1 MEKNKGIASVVANC
15 IDSINKSAENLKE
28 EAKKTADSNEVK
40 ENLDTSENVAE
51 NDVTNAEDKKNIYD
65 LLEDE
70 IMKADVSTDEKN
82 KQLSKLLKA
91 RGQKINLLLVG
102 ATGSG
107 KSSTINSIFNTQ
119 MAKVGI
125 GVDPETK
132 DIECYQLENLTI
144 WDTPGIGDVK
154 EKDEEYAKQIV
165 KKLSEVDAEGT
176 PIIDLVMVIIDG
188 SSRDLH
194 STYDLIN
201 NVIVPAIT
209 PKNAHRILIAVN
221 QADLAMKGTHWNT
234 EENCPDDVLK
244 EFLEK
249 KCESIKQRIFEGTG
263 IEITPM
269 YYCAGYTDENNIQNK
284 PYNLTKLLYHI
295 VLSLPA
301 EKRIAIAENL
311 NNDKSMWECDDKE
324 YDYKSG
330 ISQSFG
336 EVFWETT
343 ENFAEKGFVGGGMV
357 LGLPG
362 AIVGGLV
369 CGAAGAVLG
378 FFKGL
383 FS

>member
-1 MEKNKGIASVVANC
+1 
-15 IDSINKSAENLKE
+15 
-28 EAKKTADSNEVK
+28 
-40 ENLDTSENVAE
+40 
-51 NDVTNAEDKKNIYD
+51 
-65 LLEDE
+65 
-70 IMKADVSTDEKN
+70 
-82 KQLSKLLKA
+82 
-91 RGQKINLLLVG
+91 
-102 ATGSG
+102 
-107 KSSTINSIFNTQ
+107 

-188 SSRDLH
+188 SSRVLH

-269 YYCAGYTDENNIQNK
+269 YYCAGYTEDDGTQR
-284 PYNLTKLLYHI
+284 PAYNLTKLLYQI
-295 VLSLPA
+295 VLSIPA
-301 EKRIAIAENL
+301 SKRLAIAENL
-311 NNDKSMWECDDKE
+311 NDNEDMWKFDDNQE
-324 YDYKSG
+324 DYVEG
-330 ISQSFG
+330 ISNSFG
-336 EVFWETT
+336 EVFMDTVSS
-343 ENFAEKGFVGGGMV
+343 FAEKGLEVGGV
-357 LGLPG
+357 CLGVPG
-362 AIVGGLV
+362 AIIGSVV
-369 CGAAGAVLG
+369 CGAVGAVVG
-378 FFKGL
+378 VFKGL
-383 FS
+383 FGR

>member
-1 MEKNKGIASVVANC
+1 MDKNKGIASVVANC
-15 IDSINKSAENLKE
+15 IDSINKTVTTSPEEAQMETEHKEVNENLETAENVTIE
-28 EAKKTADSNEVK
+28 ETTKTD
-40 ENLDTSENVAE
+40 
-51 NDVTNAEDKKNIYD
+51 DKKNIYD
-65 LLEDE
+65 LLEEE
-70 IMKADVSTDEKN
+70 IMKADAPTEEKN
-82 KQLSKLLKA
+82 KQLSKLVKV
-91 RGQKINLLLVG
+91 RGQKINLMLVG

-107 KSSTINSIFNTQ
+107 KSSTINSIFNTK

-154 EKDEEYAKQIV
+154 EKDDEYTKQII
-165 KKLSEVDAEGT
+165 KKLSEVDENGT
-176 PIIDLVMVIIDG
+176 PIIDLVMVVIDG

-194 STYDLIN
+194 STYDMIN
-201 NVIVPAIT
+201 NVIVPSLT
-209 PKNAHRILIAVN
+209 NENAHRILIAVN
-221 QADLAMKGTHWNT
+221 QADMAMKGNHWDT
-234 EENCPDDVLK
+234 ENNCPDDTLK
-244 EFLEK
+244 DFLEK
-249 KCESIKQRIFEGTG
+249 KCDSIKQRIFEGTG

-269 YYCAGYTDENNIQNK
+269 YYCAGYTDENDVQSK

-311 NNDKSMWECDDKE
+311 NSNKSMWECDDE
-324 YDYKSG
+324 ECDYKSG

-336 EVFWETT
+336 EIFWETT
-343 ENFAEKGFVGGGMV
+343 GNFAEKGFMGGGMV

-369 CGAAGAVLG
+369 CGAAGAVVG

>member
-70 IMKADVSTDEKN
+70 IMKSDVSTDEKN

-369 CGAAGAVLG
+369 CGAAGAVVG

>member
-1 MEKNKGIASVVANC
+1 MDKNKSIASVVANC
-15 IDSINKSAENLKE
+15 IDSINNTVGGITA
-28 EAKKTADSNEVK
+28 EAKKETENKDVN
-40 ENLDTSENVAE
+40 ENLEAAENVSVDE
-51 NDVTNAEDKKNIYD
+51 TPKTEDKKNIYD
-65 LLEDE
+65 LLEEE
-70 IMKADVSTDEKN
+70 IMKADAPAEEKN
-82 KQLSKLLKA
+82 KQLSKLVKA
-91 RGQKINLLLVG
+91 RGQKINLMLVG

-107 KSSTINSIFNTQ
+107 KSSTINSIFNTK

-154 EKDEEYAKQIV
+154 EKDDEYAKQII
-165 KKLSEVDAEGT
+165 KKLSEVDENGT
-176 PIIDLVMVIIDG
+176 PIIDLVMVVIDG

-194 STYDLIN
+194 STYDMIN
-201 NVIVPAIT
+201 NVIVPSLT
-209 PKNAHRILIAVN
+209 KENAHRILIAVN
-221 QADLAMKGTHWNT
+221 QADMAMKGNHWDVEN
-234 EENCPDDVLK
+234 NCPDETLTD
-244 EFLEK
+244 FLEK
-249 KCESIKQRIFEGTG
+249 KCDSIKQRIFEGTG

-269 YYCAGYTDENNIQNK
+269 YYCAGYTDENDVQNK

-311 NNDKSMWECDDKE
+311 NDNKSMWECDDQKC
-324 YDYKSG
+324 DYKSG

-336 EVFWETT
+336 EIFWETT
-343 ENFAEKGFVGGGMV
+343 GNFAEKGFVGGGMV

-369 CGAAGAVLG
+369 CGAAGAVVG

>member
-1 MEKNKGIASVVANC
+1 MDKNKTIASVVTNC
-15 IDSINKSAENLKE
+15 IES
-28 EAKKTADSNEVK
+28 
-40 ENLDTSENVAE
+40 
-51 NDVTNAEDKKNIYD
+51 VTNTVALLNGEAGTKATRSEGQADIYD
-65 LLEDE
+65 LLEEE
-70 IMKADVSTDEKN
+70 IMKADASAEEKN
-82 KQLSKLLKA
+82 RQLSKLIKA
-91 RGQKINLLLVG
+91 RGQKINLMLVG

-107 KSSTINSIFNTQ
+107 KSSTINSIFNTR
-119 MAKVGI
+119 MARVGI

-144 WDTPGIGDVK
+144 WDTPGLGDVK
-154 EKDEEYAKQIV
+154 EKDDEYAKQII
-165 KKLSEVDAEGT
+165 KKLSEVDENGV
-176 PIIDLVMVIIDG
+176 PIIDLVMVVVDG

-194 STYDLIN
+194 STYDMIN
-201 NVIVPAIT
+201 NVIIPSLT
-209 PKNAHRILIAVN
+209 KENSHRILIAVN
-221 QADLAMKGTHWNT
+221 QADMAMKGNHWDAEN
-234 EENCPDDVLK
+234 NCPDEILT

-263 IEITPM
+263 IEITPI
-269 YYCAGYTDENNIQNK
+269 YYCAGYTNENNVQNK

-301 EKRIAIAENL
+301 EKRIAIAENI
-311 NNDKSMWECDDKE
+311 NDNESMWEYDDNE
-324 YDYKSG
+324 CDYKSG

-336 EVFWETT
+336 EIFWETT
-343 ENFAEKGFVGGGMV
+343 GDFAEKGFVGGGMV

-369 CGAAGAVLG
+369 CGVAGAVVG

>member
-1 MEKNKGIASVVANC
+1 MDKNKVIASVVANC
-15 IDSINKSAENLKE
+15 IDSINKTVNATTE
-28 EAKKTADSNEVK
+28 EAKRETENKEVN
-40 ENLDTSENVAE
+40 ENLETAENVAIE
-51 NDVTNAEDKKNIYD
+51 TTTKTDDKKNIYD
-65 LLEDE
+65 LLEEE
-70 IMKADVSTDEKN
+70 IMRADTSADEKN
-82 KQLSKLLKA
+82 KQLSKLVKA
-91 RGQKINLLLVG
+91 RGQKINLMLVG

-107 KSSTINSIFNTQ
+107 KSSTINSIFNTK

-154 EKDEEYAKQIV
+154 EKDDEYAKQIT
-165 KKLSEVDAEGT
+165 KKLSEVDENGT
-176 PIIDLVMVIIDG
+176 PIIDLVMVVVDG

-194 STYDLIN
+194 STYDMIN
-201 NVIVPAIT
+201 NVIIPSLT
-209 PKNAHRILIAVN
+209 KENAHRILIAVN
-221 QADLAMKGTHWNT
+221 QADMAMKGNHWDVEN
-234 EENCPDDVLK
+234 NCPDEILK
-244 EFLEK
+244 DFLEK
-249 KCESIKQRIFEGTG
+249 KCDSIKQRIFEGTG
-263 IEITPM
+263 IEIAPM
-269 YYCAGYTDENNIQNK
+269 YYCAGYTDENDVQNK

-311 NNDKSMWECDDKE
+311 NDNKSMWECDDQQC
-324 YDYKSG
+324 DYKSG

-336 EVFWETT
+336 EIFWETT
-343 ENFAEKGFVGGGMV
+343 GDFAEKGFVGGGMV

-369 CGAAGAVLG
+369 CGAAGAVVG

>member
-1 MEKNKGIASVVANC
+1 MDKNKNIASIVANC
-15 IDSINKSAENLKE
+15 IESINNTVGTITD
-28 EAKKTADSNEVK
+28 EAKNTTENSEVNESFEAVENAADAKTD
-40 ENLDTSENVAE
+40 
-51 NDVTNAEDKKNIYD
+51 DKKNIYD
-65 LLEDE
+65 LLEEE
-70 IMKADVSTDEKN
+70 IMKADVPADEKN

-91 RGQKINLLLVG
+91 RGQKINLMLVG

-107 KSSTINSIFNTQ
+107 KSSTINSIFNTK

-154 EKDEEYAKQIV
+154 ENDDEYTKQIIR
-165 KKLSEVDAEGT
+165 KLSEVDENGV
-176 PIIDLVMVIIDG
+176 PLIDLVMVVIDG

-194 STYDLIN
+194 STYEMIN
-201 NVIVPAIT
+201 NVIIPSIT
-209 PKNAHRILIAVN
+209 KENANRILIAVN
-221 QADLAMKGTHWNT
+221 QADMAMKGNHWDSEN
-234 EENCPDDVLK
+234 NCPDEVLK
-244 EFLEK
+244 DFLEK
-249 KCESIKQRIFEGTG
+249 KCESIKQRIYEGTG

-269 YYCAGYTDENNIQNK
+269 YYCAGYTDENDVQNK

-311 NNDKSMWECDDKE
+311 NDDKSMWECDDQE
-324 YDYKSG
+324 RDYKSG

-343 ENFAEKGFVGGGMV
+343 GSFAEKGFVGGGVV

-369 CGAAGAVLG
+369 CGAAGAIVG